1 MDGRMSKVPVTK
13 AAVTAG
19 AAKSPWRALPAE
31 RRTAILERLFRE
43 RKEAR
48 ALYVQRL
55 VQRGG
60 GFRAATLL
68 GWPVEKLAREVVRM
82 NAPTVEDEVD
92 LLQALYVDL
101 EPAIQ
106 SDFLDAA
113 GVKHAKGA
121 IEESLQP
128 PYADAAA
135 VARAAATVRERHGAD
150 GEHYL
155 RTIAR
160 YNGAGWPGIEGI
172 VDALPASA

>member
-1 MDGRMSKVPVTK
+1 MSKIPSTK
-13 AAVTAG
+13 AAPTG
-19 AAKSPWRALPAE
+19 AAKSPWRALPGE
-31 RRTAILERLFRE
+31 RRVAILERILRE

-68 GWPVEKLAREVVRM
+68 SWPVEKLAREVVRL
-82 NAPTVEDEVD
+82 NAPTADDEVD

-101 EPAIQ
+101 EPAVQ
-106 SDFLDAA
+106 VTFLDAA
-113 GVKHAKGA
+113 GVRHENGA

-128 PYADAAA
+128 PFADAAA
-135 VARAAATVRERHGAD
+135 VARAVAAVRERHGAE

-160 YNGAGWPGIEGI
+160 YNGQAWPGIEGL
-172 VDALPASA
+172 AAEA